1 MKPKICSL
9 LLAATLLLTP
19 CSQALAAENAAAT
32 DETASTGT
40 IFVDSV
46 TEDATPSAWAA
57 DDIQRAID
65 ADLVPD
71 ELLGA
76 WHRPITRLEF
86 ADLLTLLIRSR
97 GYGFSPVTTENP
109 FLDTESENARR
120 LCNLGVMTGT
130 YFNAFSPELPLTRE
144 AAAATVFRLAST
156 VTLPTPYPDQCTAY
170 TYEDQS
176 DIYSWAT
183 SAVSFC
189 YRTGILAGVG
199 ENCFAPKQTLTVE
212 QAVLLSLRLT
222 QYAADMEPTPLTMTA
237 GSVPLLYSDN
247 PEALT
252 PNKFE
257 RSGIYTAETDL
268 TDAQTID
275 VEYYHWNYMGSYQ
288 PMILGIVAT
297 NAADTAATID
307 IDNRG
312 VGMGTDP
319 TGVSEQC
326 YQRFF
331 LSKPQGTISL
341 DAGQTK
347 LILQDTLPGGTMMNA
362 RVRLTPHGDQLNIR
376 LVALKA
382 LMANDFLPTLP
393 RGIDDSNGRT
403 AGVFSS
409 SDRTVPI
416 DAATVQNFTLCGNT
430 TALRALNPG
439 EYAQSIDD
447 PLAVSYHGKAHMA
460 YYIDGNFSIVYH
472 LNFKNAAG
480 KTLYIRPNDPSA
492 KAAVG
497 HYFVRT
503 AVEGWH
509 CVTGTVQNPIKITLS
524 EDTSL
529 DFLLLGGNYGNVGF
543 HIA

>member
-1 MKPKICSL
+1 MKPKFCSAFLAVYL
-9 LLAATLLLTP
+9 LFCPL
-19 CSQALAAENAAAT
+19 SQVLAAEIPLTNDENTATAAT
-32 DETASTGT
+32 DAIPETTA
-40 IFVDSV
+40 
-46 TEDATPSAWAA
+46 PSAWAA
-57 DDIQRAID
+57 ADIQRATD
-65 ADLVPD
+65 AGLVPD

-76 WHRPITRLEF
+76 WQRPVTRLEF
-86 ADLLTLLIRSR
+86 ADLLTVLIRTR
-97 GYGFSPVTTENP
+97 GYGFSTVTTENP
-109 FLDTESENARR
+109 FLDTDSENARR

-130 YFNAFSPELPLTRE
+130 YFNTFSPDLPLTRE
-144 AAAATVFRLAST
+144 AAAAAVFRLAST
-156 VTLPTPYPDQCTAY
+156 VTLPTPYPNQTAAY
-170 TYEDQS
+170 TYDDQS
-176 DIYSWAT
+176 DLHSWAS

-189 YRTGILAGVG
+189 YRTGILTGIG
-199 ENCFAPKQTLTVE
+199 ENRFAPQQTLTVE

-247 PEALT
+247 PEILT

-268 TDAQTID
+268 TDAQTMD

-288 PMILGIVAT
+288 PMILGIAAT
-297 NAADTAATID
+297 NSGDTAATID
-307 IDNRG
+307 IVNRG
-312 VGMGTDP
+312 VGMGTDA
-319 TGVSEQC
+319 TSVSEQC

-347 LILQDTLPGGTMMNA
+347 LILQDTLPGGAMLNA

-382 LMANDFLPTLP
+382 LMANHFLPTLP

-403 AGVFSS
+403 AGVFST
-409 SDRTVPI
+409 SDRTASI
-416 DAATVQNFTLCGNT
+416 DAAAVQNFTLCGNT

-439 EYAQSIDD
+439 EFPQSVDD

-503 AVEGWH
+503 ALEGWH
-509 CVTGTVQNPIKITLS
+509 CVTGTVQSPVKIALS
-524 EDTSL
+524 EDTSM